1 MLIRTDSFGLLF
13 HCSVAQPYEG
23 PCRVLQLVLL
33 SLQACNPSPTLTAL
47 LFSWIKSSSSRMTAV
62 GHCCTGQPHAFASW
76 YSCSPACRTPFSP
89 HGIRTQAGGN
99 PWVCLVLFFE
109 DLQYIGGA
117 GLCAGGAI
125 PTLLPPL
132 SIQMPAVTISVTF
145 SAAFSHGCRICTVP
159 YISSEGL

>member
-1 MLIRTDSFGLLF
+1 MQDTILTPWDR
-13 HCSVAQPYEG
+13 
-23 PCRVLQLVLL
+23 
-33 SLQACNPSPTLTAL
+33 NP
-47 LFSWIKSSSSRMTAV
+47 
-62 GHCCTGQPHAFASW
+62 G
-76 YSCSPACRTPFSP
+76 
-89 HGIRTQAGGN
+89 GGN